1 MQDYFLSIKS
11 LKVAYEQ
18 RGELVTALDS
28 VDLSLSQ
35 GQRGVIIGP
44 SGCGKSTLI
53 TVLAGLNSHYTGQ
66 VLIGGKPPA
75 SGGETAL
82 ILQDFGLL
90 PWKTVWDNVILG
102 LKLRKKTAAEIKT
115 TAETVLEKLGLS
127 SLAKRHP
134 TQLSGGQRQRVAIAR
149 ALVLAPKLLLM
160 DEPFSSLDALTREE
174 LQDFLLEL
182 WEETKLT
189 TLLITHNIEEAVL
202 LGQKIFIMS
211 SSPGQIQQEV
221 ENRLAGATH
230 LRGELQFL
238 EMCSTLRSFLRGRV
252 HDEASA

>member
-18 RGELVTALDS
+18 KGELVTALDS
-28 VDLSLSQ
+28 VDLSLPQ

-102 LKLRKKTAAEIKT
+102 LKLRKKTAWEIKT
-115 TAETVLEKLGLS
+115 IAETVLEKLGLS
-127 SLAKRHP
+127 SLAKRP
-134 TQLSGGQRQRVAIAR
+134 
-149 ALVLAPKLLLM
+149 
-160 DEPFSSLDALTREE
+160 
-174 LQDFLLEL
+174 
-182 WEETKLT
+182 
-189 TLLITHNIEEAVL
+189 
-202 LGQKIFIMS
+202 
-211 SSPGQIQQEV
+211 
-221 ENRLAGATH
+221 
-230 LRGELQFL
+230 
-238 EMCSTLRSFLRGRV
+238 
-252 HDEASA
+252 